1 MRAFCLRGLL
11 AVSVIGTGSAFA
23 EPADEAVFVEDTPAV
38 TTQGALPARRTQGA
52 PAIQSP
58 RTQQPLAMRP
68 AASVAMQPA
77 PSVQR
82 PFVAPP
88 QSISRDMLN
97 APPQAAKKPSIFA
110 RLTPKWLTGGEEY
123 ADPSSAQA
131 SNIPNGWKEGPG
143 AVQTAGYQAPLG
155 QPVKQQ
161 GMQPAAYNQGAMQ
174 QPQQRSGG
182 LQMRTYTQ
190 PRGLFDSG
198 PESART
204 QPQSTQSRWA
214 QQLRTQ
220 QPTPQQTATNAGQVK
235 PASQTEKRG
244 IFSGW
249 MGSSKSSTQS
259 QASAPVRVANAKPQA
274 ATKSKSP
281 GEMQAQ
287 AMARMQAAQHR
298 AASQPLAMPKQPAV
312 TRTPSF
318 DDGDAVFVSDNQPAA
333 PAPIAMPQAP
343 LPTKPTAKLPMV
355 ETLGQVPF
363 ESSQPQVIE
372 NPALGLKGPATDAK
386 TSPQKSSL
394 AKPMNLRTEAPR
406 PTPLPAAPLPA
417 PVATTPSA
425 TPSYV
430 ASANAAPQALG
441 PNSITTAKPLRNATQ
456 PVANPAPA
464 PLAPNAKPSQ
474 RAIDL
479 LAEAR
484 KLGESAST
492 EQQYAD
498 IIERCHY
505 VLAIDHSSEA
515 VEYANQLASWALN
528 KRGEVRADGGRLPE
542 ASTDFS
548 DAIRL
553 QANNW
558 RAHHN
563 QGVLAAQTGDFA
575 TALAAFNLTLDINP
589 KFAKA
594 FSNRAS
600 LHVQGGRF
608 EEALADYNQAIALDP
623 DLAPAH
629 KGKGRV
635 CHMLGRTEEARQHF
649 DAAAVLSPTD
659 AQVALSRADLLV
671 DMGRYGEAQQE
682 YNRAI
687 QLDGKLANAFRNL
700 AWLEAT
706 CPVAAY
712 RNGAAAVE
720 HAQQAIA
727 ISGREDDVNLDT
739 LAAAYATAGKF
750 ADAIAT
756 VERAISAAGAGQ
768 VDGYKSRLELYKQN
782 QPFLSQPMA
791 GEGGVQ
797 AAAYQQ

>member
-11 AVSVIGTGSAFA
+11 AVSVIGSGSAYA
-23 EPADEAVFVEDTPAV
+23 EPAGDAVFVEDTPAAA
-38 TTQGALPARRTQGA
+38 QRPLPALRTGTA
-52 PAIQSP
+52 PIAQP
-58 RTQQPLAMRP
+58 QRTPQPLAMRP
-68 AASVAMQPA
+68 AAPVAMQQPA
-77 PSVQR
+77 NAQR
-82 PFVAPP
+82 FAAPP

-97 APPQAAKKPSIFA
+97 APPQAAKKPSMFA

-131 SNIPNGWKEGPG
+131 SSIPNGWNEGPG
-143 AVQTAGYQAPLG
+143 AVQTAGYQMPIG
-155 QPVKQQ
+155 QPVNQQ
-161 GMQPAAYNQGAMQ
+161 GVQAAAYNQDGMDQ
-174 QPQQRSGG
+174 SQQRSGG

-198 PESART
+198 PEPSRP
-204 QPQSTQSRWA
+204 QPMPTQSRWA
-214 QQLRTQ
+214 Q
-220 QPTPQQTATNAGQVK
+220 QPTPQQTAANAGQVK
-235 PASQTEKRG
+235 PASQTKKRG

-249 MGSSKSSTQS
+249 MGGSKASTPV
-259 QASAPVRVANAKPQA
+259 QAKAPARVANAKPKA
-274 ATKSKSP
+274 AAQSP

-287 AMARMQAAQHR
+287 AMARMQAARGR
-298 AASQPLAMPKQPAV
+298 AAAQPLAMPKQSAPV
-312 TRTPSF
+312 RTPSF
-318 DDGDAVFVSDNQPAA
+318 EDSDAVFVSDNQPAA
-333 PAPIAMPQAP
+333 PAPIAPAPINMPQAL
-343 LPTKPTAKLPMV
+343 LPTKPNAQLRNV
-355 ETLGQVPF
+355 ETLGQAPV

-372 NPALGLKGPATDAK
+372 NPALRAKRPATVAK
-386 TSPQKSSL
+386 TTTP
-394 AKPMNLRTEAPR
+394 KPTTRRAEAPR
-406 PTPLPAAPLPA
+406 PAPLLSAAPLPAAPLPV
-417 PVATTPSA
+417 PVATTPAA

-430 ASANAAPQALG
+430 ANAAPQALG
-441 PNSITTAKPLRNATQ
+441 PNSIAPAKPLRTASRTI
-456 PVANPAPA
+456 ANPAPA

-505 VLAIDHSSEA
+505 VLAIDHSPEA

-553 QANNW
+553 QATNW

-563 QGVLAAQTGDFA
+563 QGVLAAQTGDFTA
-575 TALAAFNLTLDINP
+575 ALAAFNLTLDINP

-608 EEALADYNQAIALDP
+608 NEALADYNQAIALDP

-635 CHMLGRTEEARQHF
+635 CHMLGQTEEARQHF

-682 YNRAI
+682 YRRAM

-700 AWLEAT
+700 AWMEAT

-712 RNGAAAVE
+712 RNGAEAVQ

-756 VERAISAAGAGQ
+756 VERAISAAGVGQ

-797 AAAYQQ
+797 AVNYQQ